1 MYQLTKN
8 SEMTKFDKNGVNF
21 VGFGSP
27 NSVVGIVM
35 ESVEKGHF
43 EEFVHDKSTF
53 IYIFLEGEGVFFLDG
68 TPVKVE
74 AGDMLTVSPGTRI
87 YYFGELKQLLI
98 TNPAFDPKYER
109 HIRDVD
115 EREYEEFLL
124 TRGSSFT
131 R

>member
-21 VGFGSP
+21 VWFGNP
-27 NSVVGIVM
+27 NSEVGIVM

-43 EEFVHDKSTF
+43 EEFVHDKSAF

-68 TPVKVE
+68 EPVAVE
-74 AGDMLTVSPGTRI
+74 AGDMLTVNPGTRI
-87 YYFGELKQLLI
+87 YYFGRLKQLLI

-109 HIRDVD
+109 HIRNVEDQ
-115 EREYEEFLL
+115 EYEAFKLS
-124 TRGSSFT
+124 RGLDMK

>member
-21 VGFGSP
+21 VWFGNP
-27 NSVVGIVM
+27 NSEVGIVM

-68 TPVKVE
+68 EPVAVE
-74 AGDMLTVSPGTRI
+74 AGDMLTVNPGTRI
-87 YYFGELKQLLI
+87 YYFGRLKQLLI

-109 HIRDVD
+109 HIRNV
-115 EREYEEFLL
+115 EEQEYEAFKLS
-124 TRGSSFT
+124 RGLDMK

>member
-21 VGFGSP
+21 VWFGNP
-27 NSVVGIVM
+27 NSEVGIVM

-68 TPVKVE
+68 EPVAVE
-74 AGDMLTVSPGTRI
+74 AGDMLTVNPGTRI
-87 YYFGELKQLLI
+87 YYFGRLKQLLI

-109 HIRDVD
+109 HIRNV
-115 EREYEEFLL
+115 EEQEYEAFKLS
-124 TRGSSFT
+124 RGFDIK

>member
-21 VGFGSP
+21 VGFGNP
-27 NSVVGIVM
+27 NSEVGIVM

-68 TPVKVE
+68 EPVAVE
-74 AGDMLTVSPGTRI
+74 AGDMLTVNPGTRI
-87 YYFGELKQLLI
+87 YYFGRLKQLLI

-109 HIRDVD
+109 HIRNV
-115 EREYEEFLL
+115 EEQEYEAFKLS
-124 TRGSSFT
+124 RGFDIK